1 MRVKRDIYYKGGR
14 MAAGAT
20 AEPVRIEIMFKEFSS
35 FIKVYMP
42 NIVNGGLFIRT
53 DNPLPLDSPVLL
65 RMRLPEETEDIEVQG
80 RVVWSFVKGSKKA
93 FLPKGMGIQFV
104 HMREEQAGKLKKIVA
119 RFKNEIARS
128 AIM

>member
-1 MRVKRDIYYKGGR
+1 MSADKGAP
-14 MAAGAT
+14 MAA
-20 AEPVRIEIMFKEFSS
+20 PVRIEIMFKEFGS

-53 DNPLPLDSPVLL
+53 DNPLPIDSPVLL
-65 RMRLPEETEDIEVQG
+65 RMQLPEEDEAIEVSG

-104 HMREEQAGKLKKIVA
+104 DMPADHADKIKKIVQ

-128 AIM
+128 SIM

>member
-1 MRVKRDIYYKGGR
+1 MSAAKGGEFL
-14 MAAGAT
+14 
-20 AEPVRIEIMFKEFSS
+20 EPIRIEIMFKEYSS
-35 FIKVYMP
+35 FTKVYMP

-53 DNPLPLDSPVLL
+53 DTPLPLEAPVLL
-65 RMRLPEETEDIEVQG
+65 RMRLPEDPEHIEVIG
-80 RVVWSFVKGSKKA
+80 RVVWSFIKGSKKT

-104 HMREEQAGKLKKIVA
+104 DMSSEAADKIRAVVE

>member
-1 MRVKRDIYYKGGR
+1 MAVKNIHGGHMTADKADT
-14 MAAGAT
+14 MAA
-20 AEPVRIEIMFKEFSS
+20 PVRIEIMFKEFGS

-65 RMRLPEETEDIEVQG
+65 RMRLPEETEAIEVSG
-80 RVVWSFVKGSKKA
+80 RVVWSFIKGSKKA

-104 HMREEQAGKLKKIVA
+104 NMSHEHADKIKNIVE
-119 RFKNEIARS
+119 RFKHEIARS
-128 AIM
+128 SIM